1 MASSNNSVTFIGQ
14 LTADPE
20 LRHTKKKVPV
30 ASFSIAH
37 NDRFFDRDSEEWVDG
52 DPTFLRCSLWRE
64 YGENFAESV
73 SKGDRVFVTGK
84 LQQNEFT
91 DKDGNERI
99 TLELNVE
106 EAGPALRFATAEVT
120 RRKGNGNK
128 SKGKTRT
135 AVSAKAD
142 SGDDSGDDDFDF

>member
-1 MASSNNSVTFIGQ
+1 MASSNHVTFIGQ

-30 ASFSIAH
+30 ASFSIAY

-128 SKGKTRT
+128 PKATSK
-135 AVSAKAD
+135 ASVSAKAG

>member
-20 LRHTKKKVPV
+20 LRHTKKKDPV

-37 NDRFFDRDSEEWVDG
+37 NGRLFDRDSEEWVDG

-73 SKGDRVFVTGK
+73 SKGDRVFVIEIGRASGRVRAGTK
-84 LQQNEFT
+84 REI
-91 DKDGNERI
+91 I
-99 TLELNVE
+99 TV
-106 EAGPALRFATAEVT
+106 
-120 RRKGNGNK
+120 
-128 SKGKTRT
+128 
-135 AVSAKAD
+135 
-142 SGDDSGDDDFDF
+142 